1 MEFNQLV
8 DDAAQKF
15 EVAQAVNFADHAKQ
29 AQLQA
34 QF

>member
-1 MEFNQLV
+1 MIKSISRRRRK
-8 DDAAQKF
+8 KF